1 MKTTPPPEPGPG
13 AADDLHPEYNF
24 DYRKVRSNRFAGQV
38 DHPPCLD
45 DQSMASND
53 DMAKRDEIF
62 RGLTLDQMIADI
74 KRRRE
79 QIDTQLRSFGRNSEQ
94 ESAKGRRGYECSA
107 EE

>member
-1 MKTTPPPEPGPG
+1 MKTNSTPKPAPG
-13 AADDLHPEYNF
+13 DDLHLEYNF

-38 DHPPCLD
+38 DHPPRLD

-53 DMAKRDEIF
+53 DMAECDEIF
-62 RGLTLDQMIADI
+62 RGLTLNQMITDI

-94 ESAKGRRGYECSA
+94 ESAKWRRGHGCSA